1 VRWLESWATLCFARG
16 WLVLVS
22 LVTLTGALGGYGFS
36 HFELN
41 SDMDRVITPRDA
53 DSWYHEDDMIK
64 QAFPQF
70 RQTVIVVLSGENARD
85 VSNATNAF
93 LDQVPRGSLLES
105 ITIPNR
111 EPLFDSSWVY
121 YADDEDFNKL
131 IDTATALGATGGQL
145 QSVGTVVGLLQ
156 GVTIARRAND
166 AESVAVLSQLLT
178 DAHEDRGGEGLVVK
192 PTQTLEGADGRFYE
206 LVVLKGTPS
215 FEEQLPA
222 AKIVSR

>member
-1 VRWLESWATLCFARG
+1 MRWLESWATLCFARG

-93 LDQVPRGSLLES
+93 WIKCLGARYWKASPYLIENHFLIPLGS
-105 ITIPNR
+105 ITPMMRISTN
-111 EPLFDSSWVY
+111 
-121 YADDEDFNKL
+121 
-131 IDTATALGATGGQL
+131 
-145 QSVGTVVGLLQ
+145 
-156 GVTIARRAND
+156 
-166 AESVAVLSQLLT
+166 
-178 DAHEDRGGEGLVVK
+178 
-192 PTQTLEGADGRFYE
+192 
-206 LVVLKGTPS
+206 
-215 FEEQLPA
+215 
-222 AKIVSR
+222 